1 MSNIIKFEEQTAIA
15 KAFKDSGLFPDL
27 KSEAQAI
34 VKVQAGLEL
43 GLEPFA
49 AMQGI
54 DIVQGKPRMNA
65 SLQAGLIKKSGRYN
79 YKVLEHSE
87 QACKLEFYE
96 KWGESWQSIGTS
108 EFSMKEAQQAGLAA
122 KDNWKKHPKNMLFA
136 RALSNGAK
144 WYCADVFL
152 TATYNES
159 DEFETVYQPQ
169 VVVDNSG
176 LDAIKAKVQAQNTVI
191 EAVIAEPVV
200 EPVAEPVV
208 EPVVE
213 VVEPVVSKF
222 KIEDGD
228 DFQTVLDGL
237 DNANTIEDLIA
248 QREFIKSELDLT
260 AKQLEI
266 VKMRFSIKQKE
277 IRNANKTI

>member
-1 MSNIIKFEEQTAIA
+1 
-15 KAFKDSGLFPDL
+15 
-27 KSEAQAI
+27 
-34 VKVQAGLEL
+34 
-43 GLEPFA
+43 
-49 AMQGI
+49 
-54 DIVQGKPRMNA
+54 
-65 SLQAGLIKKSGRYN
+65 
-79 YKVLEHSE
+79 
-87 QACKLEFYE
+87 
-96 KWGESWQSIGTS
+96 
-108 EFSMKEAQQAGLAA
+108 MKEAQQAGLAA

-200 EPVAEPVV
+200 EVIEPIVEPVV
-208 EPVVE
+208 EPVIEPE
-213 VVEPVVSKF
+213 VVKF
-222 KIEDGD
+222 KVEDGD

-237 DNANTIEDLIA
+237 DNAKTIEDLIA

-260 AKQLEI
+260 ANQLTT
-266 VKMRFSIKQKE
+266 VKMRFSIRQKE

>member
-1 MSNIIKFEEQTAIA
+1 MSNIVRFEEQTAIA

-96 KWGESWQSIGTS
+96 KWGEQWQSIGTS

-159 DEFETVYQPQ
+159 DELETVYQPQ

-200 EPVAEPVV
+200 EPVV
-208 EPVVE
+208 EPE
-213 VVEPVVSKF
+213 VVKF
-222 KIEDGD
+222 KVEDGD

-237 DNANTIEDLIA
+237 NNASTIESLIT

-260 AKQLEI
+260 AEQLET
-266 VKMRFSIKQKE
+266 VKKRFSERQKE
-277 IRNANKTI
+277 IRNASKTV

>member
-1 MSNIIKFEEQTAIA
+1 MSNIVRFEEQTAIA

-96 KWGESWQSIGTS
+96 KWGDSWQSIGTS

-159 DEFETVYQPQ
+159 DELETVYQPQ

-200 EPVAEPVV
+200 EVIEPIV
-208 EPVVE
+208 EE
-213 VVEPVVSKF
+213 DKF
-222 KIEDGD
+222 KVEDGD

-237 DNANTIEDLIA
+237 DNAKTIEDLIA

-260 AKQLEI
+260 AEQLET
-266 VKMRFSIKQKE
+266 VKKRFSERQKE
-277 IRNANKTI
+277 IRNVNKTI

>member
-1 MSNIIKFEEQTAIA
+1 MSNIVRFEEQTAIA

-96 KWGESWQSIGTS
+96 KWGDSWQSIGTS
-108 EFSMKEAQQAGLAA
+108 EFSIKEAQQAGLAA

-159 DEFETVYQPQ
+159 DELETVYQPIVQ
-169 VVVDNSG
+169 VDNTG

-191 EAVIAEPVV
+191 EAVIAEPVI
-200 EPVAEPVV
+200 EPVV

-213 VVEPVVSKF
+213 VVEPVVDKF

-228 DFQTVLDGL
+228 DFQTILNGL
-237 DNANTIEDLIA
+237 DNAKTIEDLIA

-266 VKMRFSIKQKE
+266 VKMRFSIRQKE

>member
-1 MSNIIKFEEQTAIA
+1 MSNIVRFEEQTAIA

-96 KWGESWQSIGTS
+96 KWGDTWQSIGTS

-159 DEFETVYQPQ
+159 DELETVYQPIVQ
-169 VVVDNSG
+169 VDNTG

-191 EAVIAEPVV
+191 EAVIAEPVI
-200 EPVAEPVV
+200 EPVI

-213 VVEPVVSKF
+213 VVEPVVDKF

-228 DFQTVLDGL
+228 DFQTVLDGF
-237 DNANTIEDLIA
+237 NNVITIEGLLE
-248 QREFIKSELDLT
+248 QREFIKSYLDLT
-260 AKQLEI
+260 AEQLET
-266 VKMRFSIKQKE
+266 VKKRFSERQKE